1 MAEHQINTVII
12 YRSTR
17 RRSRVS
23 GHSCLYARISEL
35 LEKGTDTHLVQVFR
49 NKKRLWRRFS
59 KLSSGRVERLDGW
72 LADVIEHFAYLWE
85 ASQEDNRWTMFGS
98 LHLGVLKTAKGN
110 SRRIAGYHMRQM
122 IIEARNGA
130 GRGLRTPR
138 QLLVGMVAGEKKRPS
153 VRLSLKQR
161 KALNVNGGKH
171 RRPQREQA
179 SYSHN
184 HVQVRAL
191 RVV

>member
-1 MAEHQINTVII
+1 MLSTHQT
-12 YRSTR
+12 
-17 RRSRVS
+17 
-23 GHSCLYARISEL
+23 A
-35 LEKGTDTHLVQVFR
+35 
-49 NKKRLWRRFS
+49 W
-59 KLSSGRVERLDGW
+59 ERLVGW

-110 SRRIAGYHMRQM
+110 SRRIAADYMRQM
-122 IIEARNGA
+122 IIETRNTT
-130 GRGLRTPR
+130 GRGLITPR
-138 QLLVGMVAGEKKRPS
+138 QLLLGMVAGEKKSPS

-161 KALNVNGGKH
+161 KALKVNGGNH

-191 RVV
+191 RAVELLLRLEAT